1 MKKVPALALVL
12 LLLGCISQPEQHSL
26 ELSESVDD
34 IITHLKGLPLD
45 EFFEE
50 SYKQLLLRNPEYLTE
65 LGIAEEYGLRND
77 RLTNISDAY
86 IKETQK
92 LEAAI
97 LELLR
102 EYDWSTL
109 TKEQQISYNVYE
121 WYLADAVRGH
131 QFMYYDYPVT
141 HFLTGV
147 QNQTIQFFTD
157 IHPVAH
163 YQDAQDYVTCLYQVD
178 TKFDQLIEQLQL
190 REKAGVIPPQFVIQ
204 WTLYGMRSITRGS
217 ARSLPFYTVFEEKV
231 DALELTTE
239 ERQTLLQA
247 AEDAINQ
254 SVIPAFQAL
263 TDYLEQ
269 LESIAPTDDG
279 VWQFPRG
286 DEYYT
291 YLLQHYT
298 TTDMTAD
305 EVHQLGL
312 QELERIHAEM
322 RTLFDQLGYPQDEE
336 LSALYDRVM
345 RDGGYVSGNNV
356 VETYEA
362 LIDEADQNL
371 DAAFDIRPAADVIV
385 IGGSTGGFYVPGS
398 LDGSRPGAFYA
409 SVSGREPLYG
419 MPSLAYHEAIPGH
432 HFQISIA
439 QEMDLPLFRNDVSFT
454 VYVEG
459 WALYAEQLAYELG
472 WYEDDP
478 YGNLGRLQYE
488 AFRAARL
495 VVDTGIHV
503 RGWTFDE
510 AVEFMEE
517 NVGFDS
523 SVVNVEFEVSRYIA
537 WPGQALTYK
546 IGMLK
551 ILELRE
557 KAQNA
562 LGDTFDIKEFHSVI
576 LGNGSMPLQILE
588 QVVQDYIDAK
598 QGNNTFYTMNPHT
611 CIAL

>member
-1 MKKVPALALVL
+1 MKRIAWLLVVVLA
-12 LLLGCISQPEQHSL
+12 GCIAQPENSFNGP
-26 ELSESVDD
+26 EFESVDD
-34 IITHLKGLPLD
+34 IVDTLKGLPID

-65 LGIAEEYGLRND
+65 LGIAGEFGLRND
-77 RLTNISDAY
+77 RLTTISDAY
-86 IKETQK
+86 IKETQQ

-97 LELLR
+97 LELLQKYDR
-102 EYDWSTL
+102 ETL
-109 TKEQQISYNVYE
+109 TKEQQLSYDVYE
-121 WYLADAVRGH
+121 WYLVDRVRGH
-131 QFMYYDYPVT
+131 TFMYYNYPVT
-141 HFLTGV
+141 HFLTGI

-157 IHPVAH
+157 IHPVAD
-163 YQDAQDYVTCLYQVD
+163 YQDALDYITCLQQVD
-178 TKFDQLIEQLQL
+178 TKFDQLIEQVHL
-190 REKAGVIPPQFVIQ
+190 REKEGVIPPKFVIQ
-204 WTLYGMRSITRGS
+204 WTLYGVERIARGS
-217 ARSLPFYTVFEEKV
+217 AKYLPFYTSFEEKV
-231 DALELTTE
+231 DTLEVSTE
-239 ERQTLLQA
+239 EKQTLLQA
-247 AEDAINQ
+247 AEEAINQ

-263 TDYLEQ
+263 ADCLKQ

-279 VWQFPRG
+279 VWQFPHG

-298 TTDMTAD
+298 TTDMTA
-305 EVHQLGL
+305 EEIHQLGL

-322 RTLFDQLGYPQDEE
+322 RTLFDELEYPQDES
-336 LSALYDRVM
+336 LSKLYDRVA
-345 RDGGYVSGNNV
+345 RDGGSVSGTKV

-362 LIDEADQNL
+362 LIEQADQNL
-371 DAAFDIRPAADVIV
+371 DAAFDMRPVADVIV
-385 IGGSTGGFYVPGS
+385 IGGTTGGFYVPAS

-409 SVSGREPLYG
+409 SVSGREPLYS

-432 HFQISIA
+432 HFQIALA
-439 QEMDLPLFRNDVSFT
+439 QEMDVPLFRNDMSFT
-454 VYVEG
+454 VYAEG

-472 WYEDDP
+472 WYHNDL

-503 RGWTFDE
+503 KGWTFDE

-523 SVVNVEFEVSRYIA
+523 RVVNLEHEVSRYIA

-546 IGMLK
+546 VGMLK

-557 KAQNA
+557 KAQYA
-562 LGDTFDIKEFHSVI
+562 LGDTFDIKEFHRVI
-576 LGNGSMPLQILE
+576 LGNGSMPLHLLE
-588 QVVQDYIDAK
+588 QVVQDYIEANQK
-598 QGNNTFYTMNPHT
+598 IYTD
-611 CIAL
+611 CITIVAR